1 MTREQKYKAQMVEL
15 GIWQEAFAPEVH
27 TLAMQERELQRMIK
41 KWKDDGSPVVDYND
55 KDVAVSNKTLDA
67 IGAHRRDILARKE
80 ALGLTPRALRKLRAD
95 VGAAPAEPRDNVL
108 TLLRSKRTRE
118 A

>member
-1 MTREQKYKAQMVEL
+1 MTREQRYKEQMLEL

-27 TLAMQERELQRMIK
+27 TLAMMERELQRMVRA
-41 KWKDDGSPVVDYND
+41 WKDAGSPVVDYND

-80 ALGLTPRALRKLRAD
+80 ALGLTPRALRRLRRD
-95 VGAAPAEPRDNVL
+95 VGESPQEPRENVL
-108 TLLRSKRTRE
+108 TLLRGKRARE